1 LEQMRTQQA
10 RDTEVVEVQIIG
22 GSFKS
27 A

>member
-1 LEQMRTQQA
+1 LEQMRTQQTRGA
-10 RDTEVVEVQIIG
+10 EVVEVQITG